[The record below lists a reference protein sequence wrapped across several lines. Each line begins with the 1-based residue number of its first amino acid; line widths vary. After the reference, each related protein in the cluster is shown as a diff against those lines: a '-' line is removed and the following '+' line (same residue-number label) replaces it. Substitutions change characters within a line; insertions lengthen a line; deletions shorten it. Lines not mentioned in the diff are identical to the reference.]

1 MTISIDFKNRTIKN
15 SKGEDFEY
23 TESNVEKVMLQID
36 NFIFLLDDFTWNVD
50 LDFVMGKVRNR
61 RNEALAKTDKFFLS
75 DTSSLLVTAEKTIL
89 KGERQKL
96 RDLTEGVTTIEQAI
110 KALKNVGTVS
120 CAIER
125 KYP

>member
-50 LDFVMGKVRNR
+50 LDFVMGKVRTR

-96 RDLTEGVTTIEQAI
+96 RDLTEGITTIEQAI
-110 KALKNVGTVS
+110 KSLKNVGALS